1 MLKHS
6 VQRDSILNF
15 LSARHDHPTAETIYL
30 GVRQELPN
38 ISLATVYRNLTLLDD
53 IGLIQRIRTG
63 NGPDRFD
70 GHPEPH
76 NHFICRECGRVIDLE
91 MDSIERINDIA
102 GRSFG
107 GTIEGHRTWFYGKC
121 PDCLAKEQEPK
132 S

>member
-76 NHFICRECGRVIDLE
+76 NHFICRECGKVIDLAKRAKALNLDAIHDTVHE
-91 MDSIERINDIA
+91 MARDEARHGKA
-102 GRSFG
+102 LTGLLKRYFG
-107 GTIEGHRTWFYGKC
+107 
-121 PDCLAKEQEPK
+121 
-132 S
+132 